1 MTIPSYEKLMPFVL
15 EYSQEERKVSES
27 ISYFSDLFN
36 LTEEERQTLIPSGTK
51 FVINNRVH
59 WAVTYLV
66 QAALISRPR
75 RGYYIITEEGKKVL
89 NRDKEKINLA
99 YLKSIPV
106 FREFLSRSNEKEES
120 ADKSNNNLLVD
131 ELPII
136 NLDPEERIGTAYQE
150 IITDLKSQII
160 SRILSNSPKFFEITV
175 VTLLKAMGY
184 GGSGLLSEV
193 IGKPGDGGIDGVIHQ
208 DKLGL
213 DVVYIQAKRY
223 APENKVQRQ
232 ELQAFIGTLVGVS
245 ATKGVFVTTSDFTQ
259 GAVAYLNTVNVRV
272 VTINGSKLV
281 DLMLEHSIGVKL
293 KQKLELYRI
302 DEDFFLEE

>member
-15 EYSQEERKVSES
+15 EYSQEERKISES
-27 ISYFSDLFN
+27 ITYFSDLFN
-36 LTEEERQTLIPSGTK
+36 LTDEERSILIPSGIK
-51 FVINNRVH
+51 PLIRNRVD
-59 WAVTYLV
+59 WAITYLV
-66 QAALISRPR
+66 QAGLINRPK
-75 RGYYIITEEGKKVL
+75 RGYYKITDDGIKVL
-89 NRDKEKINLA
+89 KNDKDKINLA
-99 YLKSIPV
+99 YLKNIPL
-106 FREFLSRSNEKEES
+106 FREFLTRSNERDEE
-120 ADKSNNNLLVD
+120 DNKKNNVLID
-131 ELPII
+131 ELPLI
-136 NLDPEERIGTAYQE
+136 NLDPEERIGSAYQE
-150 IITDLKSQII
+150 ITNDLKSQILN
-160 SRILSNSPKFFEITV
+160 RILSNSPKFFETTV
-175 VTLLKAMGY
+175 VTLLQAMGY

-193 IGKPGDGGIDGVIHQ
+193 VGRPGDGGIDGIIHQ

-223 APENKVQRQ
+223 ASENKVQRQ

-259 GAVAYLNTVNVRV
+259 GAIAYLNTVNVRV

>member
-15 EYSQEERKVSES
+15 EYSQDERKINDSS
-27 ISYFSDLFN
+27 AYFSDLFN
-36 LTEEERQTLIPSGTK
+36 LTDEERSILIPSGTK
-51 FVINNRVH
+51 PLIRSRME

-66 QAALISRPR
+66 QAGLINRPK

-89 NRDKEKINLA
+89 NRDKDKINLA

-120 ADKSNNNLLVD
+120 GDKSNNNLLVD

-136 NLDPEERIGTAYQE
+136 NLDPEERIGIAYQE

-160 SRILSNSPKFFEITV
+160 SRILSNSPRFFEVTV

-184 GGSGLLSEV
+184 GGSGLISEV
-193 IGKPGDGGIDGVIHQ
+193 IGRPGDGGIDGIIHQ

-245 ATKGVFVTTSDFTQ
+245 ASKGVFVTTSDFTQ
-259 GAVAYLNTVNVRV
+259 GAITYLNTVNVRV
-272 VTINGSKLV
+272 VTINGSRLV
-281 DLMLEHSIGVKL
+281 DLMLEHSIGVKI